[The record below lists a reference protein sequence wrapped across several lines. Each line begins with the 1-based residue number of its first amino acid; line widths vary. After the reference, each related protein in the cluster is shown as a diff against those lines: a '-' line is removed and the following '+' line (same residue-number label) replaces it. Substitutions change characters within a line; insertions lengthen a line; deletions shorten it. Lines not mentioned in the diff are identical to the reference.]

1 MTSRLQTILKSIVLF
16 GFSVIVIAVFRYFSM
31 LRPGAYGALYKEMI
45 AGGIVLAICFLNY
58 FILYPLFYT
67 KRRFLF
73 YVISIVLSTLVAT
86 FLEVVLVYPQIKDF
100 PSIVSEVS
108 PQEYFT
114 AMSISLF
121 LRDLCFVIFFFIIS
135 LLEGVYDENK
145 DVNIMLQDTDNLLL
159 ARKDTKEQELV
170 TVRLEDIA
178 YCQQD
183 ENYAY
188 IYLTNGTKVYRNCS
202 LKSLHEQLTNSRA
215 VRISRKIVVF
225 YRHIVSYD
233 NNTVYVDVF
242 KEGVSVGF
250 EITDAFRQQALQM
263 LKKHCII
270 VEKKEPNSVSEI
282 TTVDMILT
290 SHNIQQTEKD
300 AAQTDNSPKLEDKL
314 STQQLLSFIKSHP
327 DCKGTDIMDHFGVS
341 LSTVNRTIRQLRKE
355 GLIEYSGSKKTGGY
369 HAIEPPTA

>member
-300 AAQTDNSPKLEDKL
+300 ATQTDNSPKLEDKL

-341 LSTVNRTIRQLRKE
+341 LSTVNRTLRQLRKE
-355 GLIEYSGSKKTGGY
+355 DLIEYVGSKKTGGY
-369 HAIEPPTA
+369 HVIEPPTA